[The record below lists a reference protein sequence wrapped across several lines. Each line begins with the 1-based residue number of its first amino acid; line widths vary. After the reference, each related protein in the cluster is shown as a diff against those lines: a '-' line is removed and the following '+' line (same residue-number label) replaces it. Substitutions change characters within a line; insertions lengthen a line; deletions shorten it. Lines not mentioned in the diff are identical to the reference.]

1 MLANVESE
9 PGARWARYAS
19 ANACGFCRMI
29 ATRHVGDNATFYT
42 SEQAAGGVVG
52 RSPSLTLSDRR
63 AIAAGL
69 MTREQAM
76 ESRLRYS
83 SWRAAKKAGK
93 SVGDMKAR
101 RTRGTQDLGDRY
113 HDNCRCLAQPIW
125 DRANMK
131 ADATMEGRWLT
142 IVPEGGLQ

>member
-1 MLANVESE
+1 
-9 PGARWARYAS
+9 
-19 ANACGFCRMI
+19 MI